1 MWWAIGATAASLA
14 LIWLALGLSRA
25 NKVVDGAFAMLDE
38 VEARKEA
45 AEGAAP
51 EGENHTNGH
60 TRVKPTRE
68 HS

>member
-25 NKVVDGAFAMLDE
+25 NKVVDGAFEMLDE

-45 AEGAAP
+45 AEEAAP
-51 EGENHTNGH
+51 DGQDLTNGH
-60 TRVKPTRE
+60 AGVKPTRE
-68 HS
+68 RS